1 MTIALSRE
9 QANELILAIRARSRA
24 TGSGTHNYRLCK
36 EIEEIV
42 KLAMDEETA
51 GSNGKIAG
59 VDSSGFKEY

>member
-9 QANELILAIRARSRA
+9 QANEL
-24 TGSGTHNYRLCK
+24 NYRLCK